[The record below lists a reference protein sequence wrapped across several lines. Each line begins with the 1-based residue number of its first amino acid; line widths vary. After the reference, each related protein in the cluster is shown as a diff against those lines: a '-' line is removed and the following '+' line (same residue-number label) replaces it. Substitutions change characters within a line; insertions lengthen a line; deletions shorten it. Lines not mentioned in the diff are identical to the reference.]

1 MIINEGKRAFGD
13 KELGIICF
21 INIVFLLLIFFVI
34 SGHIENLEEVP
45 VSPPVS
51 QVADE
56 KIQTGVDIVVDQWG
70 RVFIEGEPKSFDELN
85 KVARYLNRSG
95 VKVSLKVDGTLKN
108 GIFNEVVFHLNKAGY
123 SNVAVVVVN

>member
-1 MIINEGKRAFGD
+1 MIINAGKRAFID

-70 RVFIEGEPKSFDELN
+70 RVFIEGESKSFDELN
-85 KVARYLNRSG
+85 EVARYLNGSG

-108 GIFNEVVFHLNKAGY
+108 SIFNEVVFYLNKAGY